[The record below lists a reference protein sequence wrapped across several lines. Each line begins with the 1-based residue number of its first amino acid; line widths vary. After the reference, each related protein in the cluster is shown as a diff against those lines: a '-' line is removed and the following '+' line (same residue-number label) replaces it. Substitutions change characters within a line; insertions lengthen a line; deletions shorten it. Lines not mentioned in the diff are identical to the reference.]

1 MNLSDQ
7 YFENNQWIKHPN
19 INGWYL
25 NVFEQL
31 SNKFL
36 TVRIGKINNGELFKL
51 MFNSDGNE
59 YIRIFKTT
67 EEFEKFFNSRF
78 YRPESFSFSL
88 DNWFN

>member
-1 MNLSDQ
+1 MTNLSDQ
-7 YFENNQWIKHPN
+7 YFENNQWIKHPD

-36 TVRIGKINNGELFKL
+36 TVRIGKINNGESFKL

-59 YIRIFKTT
+59 YVRIFKTV
-67 EEFEKFFNSRF
+67 EEFEKIFNSRF
-78 YRPESFSFSL
+78 YRPESFSL

>member
-7 YFENNQWIKHPN
+7 YFENDQWIKYPN

-36 TVRIGKINNGELFKL
+36 TISVDKINNGELFKL
-51 MFNSDGNE
+51 MFNFDGNE
-59 YIRIFKTT
+59 YVRIFKTT

-78 YRPESFSFSL
+78 YKPENCL

>member
-1 MNLSDQ
+1 MMNLSDQ
-7 YFENNQWIKHPN
+7 YFENNHWIKHPD

-36 TVRIGKINNGELFKL
+36 TVRIGKINNGESFKL
-51 MFNSDGNE
+51 MFNYDGNE
-59 YIRIFKTT
+59 YVRIFKTV

-78 YRPESFSFSL
+78 YKPESFL

>member
-7 YFENNQWIKHPN
+7 YFENYQWIKYPN

-36 TVRIGKINNGELFKL
+36 TINIGKINNGELFKL
-51 MFNSDGNE
+51 TFNSDGNE
-59 YIRIFKTT
+59 YVRIFKTT

-78 YRPESFSFSL
+78 YKPKNCL